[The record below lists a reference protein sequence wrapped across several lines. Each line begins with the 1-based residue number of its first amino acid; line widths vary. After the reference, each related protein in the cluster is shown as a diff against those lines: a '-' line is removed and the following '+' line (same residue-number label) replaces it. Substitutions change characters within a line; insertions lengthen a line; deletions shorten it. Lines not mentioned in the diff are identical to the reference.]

1 MLFLFTACCIFVFL
15 CLLAAV
21 IVCWCFADRW
31 VGGLVTAI
39 AAVVAAGL
47 LLLASVFVPRLMLA
61 EASRRA
67 AAAFKEFQPN
77 LIIANSIG
85 CSILFNLKVP
95 KTPLLLL
102 SPSCAAFRPAA
113 AAAAKVSLRRWPYT
127 LVVLQ
132 AQQQQQ
138 QQQSKF
144 DEALKLIQTAQPG
157 SSRLEILESDSASF
171 KRIASDDLRAWVEE
185 VWERGRQQVLQQ
197 AQQQEAKVDL
207 SLFVEPTSSSS
218 SSAKNTAQQQQ

>member
-1 MLFLFTACCIFVFL
+1 MLFLFTACCGFVFL

-31 VGGLVTAI
+31 VGGLATAI

-138 QQQSKF
+138 QNKF

-171 KRIASDDLRAWVEE
+171 KRISSDDLRSWVEE

-197 AQQQEAKVDL
+197 AQQREAKVDL
-207 SLFVEPTSSSS
+207 SLFLEPTSSSS
-218 SSAKNTAQQQQ
+218 SSAKDTAQQQQ